1 MPSALDTMMAGLQSS
16 GGIGEMSRSLGLGES
31 DVTKVLSGALPAMMA
46 GLSRNA
52 ATPEGATGL
61 LGALDRDHDGSIM
74 DDVAKYLA
82 GAGAAAAGS
91 AILGHVFG
99 SKQDRV
105 ETALSRS
112 TGVDQGSVGKI
123 MAMAAPMV
131 LGYLGRQRRQQKL
144 DAPGLASLL
153 NSESQVAEQRSPQ
166 AAGMLNQLLDADD
179 DGSIMDE
186 MAEMGSSLLGSLFK
200 QT

>member
-1 MPSALDTMMAGLQSS
+1 MPSALDTMMVALQSS
-16 GGIGEMSRSLGLGES
+16 GGIDQMSRSLGLEER
-31 DVTKVLSGALPAMMA
+31 DVTKVLGGALPAMMA

-52 ATPEGATGL
+52 ATPEGAPGL

-82 GAGAAAAGS
+82 GAGAAAAGT
-91 AILGHVFG
+91 AILGHIFG
-99 SKQDRV
+99 PKQERV

-112 TGVDQGSVGKI
+112 TGVERGSVGKI
-123 MAMAAPMV
+123 MALAAPMV

-144 DAPGLASLL
+144 DAPGLAGLL
-153 NSESQVAEQRSPQ
+153 DNELQVAEQRSPQ
-166 AAGMLNQLLDADD
+166 AVDVLNRLLDTDD
-179 DGSIMDE
+179 DGSVMDE
-186 MAEMGSSLLGSLFK
+186 MAQIGTNLLGSLFK